1 MIANPI
7 ATRELFDILKGKRSS
22 WSLFLYVLLLS
33 TAVYVAWPKS
43 DEFLA
48 VSDQLARKIFVS
60 FAFSQILLVSVLAPI
75 FSSSTLTRE
84 KEEETIEILLT
95 SPLSLGQIVRGKF
108 SSAMTFL
115 LIIIASSFPVAA
127 IILPLGGVGADEI
140 VSLYGILVI
149 VGALFTMIGLMCSSY
164 FHRTHSAL
172 VVSYF
177 VILPMAAMLLGA
189 SMTNQRTFFT
199 DSSTVWGLFFLC
211 LVPLAKMYLTLVERT
226 GGAFLEAPRPAGE
239 EDVEDQTGLVL
250 RKGAFPDMLFLP
262 EKSDEGIADSEN
274 PVYKKEIRSELLGSG
289 TLFVRMV
296 LQIGVLL
303 SILFIPQIVSGRL
316 DLFFAYVTVVMCLV
330 TPSLASGV
338 FSQERERDTLELLLT
353 TVLSPRQILAGKF
366 RAMARYSLVLGGFF
380 VSAHLLTYLF
390 SLRLSSAFFTA
401 IDRASVH
408 LLVAVCTVLS
418 AAVIA
423 GFWSIL
429 TLNTFAA
436 TISTY
441 VTLLVLYVLPF
452 VVYKLLELL
461 TSLPEGTIAW
471 VTITSPFGPLFL
483 DPNGNL
489 TALSPRLWHGF
500 VGFSVLMAA
509 VLYRWILSN
518 WRGLTVPEERG
529 AKG

>member
-1 MIANPI
+1 VIANPI

-43 DEFLA
+43 EEFLA
-48 VSDQLARKIFVS
+48 VSDQLARKIFVTFS
-60 FAFSQILLVSVLAPI
+60 LSQILLVSVLAPI

-84 KEEETIEILLT
+84 KEEETIDILLT
-95 SPLSLGQIVRGKF
+95 SPLSIGQIIRGKF

-127 IILPLGGVGADEI
+127 IILPLGGVGTDEI
-140 VSLYGILVI
+140 VSLYAILVI
-149 VGALFTMIGLMCSSY
+149 AGALFTMIGLICSSY

-177 VILPMAAMLLGA
+177 VILPMAALLLAA
-189 SMTNQRTFFT
+189 STNNRTFFSDGT
-199 DSSTVWGLFFLC
+199 TAWILFFVAV
-211 LVPLAKMYLTLVERT
+211 VPLCKMYFTLVERT
-226 GGAFLEAPRPAGE
+226 SGAFLESPRPAGE
-239 EDVEDQTGLVL
+239 EDVEEQTGLVL

-262 EKSDEGIADSEN
+262 EKNEEGIADTDN

-296 LQIGVLL
+296 LQIGVFL

-316 DLFFAYVTVVMCLV
+316 DTFFAYVTVVMCLV

-366 RAMARYSLVLGGFF
+366 RAMARYSMVLGGFF
-380 VSAHLLTYLF
+380 ISAHVLTYLF
-390 SLRLSSAFFTA
+390 SLRLSSAFFSA
-401 IDRASVH
+401 VDYSSVH
-408 LLVAVCTVLS
+408 LLVTVSTVLS
-418 AAVIA
+418 AAVLA
-423 GFWSIL
+423 GFWSIV

-461 TSLPEGTIAW
+461 TSLPESTIAW
-471 VTITSPFGPLFL
+471 VTVTSPFGPLFL
-483 DPNGNL
+483 DANARL
-489 TALSPRLWHGF
+489 TATTPHLWHGY
-500 VGFSVLMAA
+500 VAICALMTVA
-509 VLYRWILSN
+509 LYRYVLSN
-518 WRGLTVPEERG
+518 WRVLTVPEERG